1 MQGALDIRDPR
12 LTLARGN
19 PGKESIMA
27 KIDEINPG
35 QEFPPQANPVG
46 KYQPI
51 YYAGASG
58 DFNPIHIDPEFGKM
72 AGLGGNI
79 LQGLCTMAFCAKAM
93 TDLAGDPGRLKMLRV
108 RFAKPVYPLD
118 KVEVKGK
125 VASKDGGRIEVE
137 LGAWTKNGETQ
148 VISNAAAIIE

>member
-1 MQGALDIRDPR
+1 
-12 LTLARGN
+12 
-19 PGKESIMA
+19 MA
-27 KIDEINPG
+27 HIDELNTGDAIA
-35 QEFPPQANPVG
+35 EQANPVG

-51 YYAGASG
+51 YYAGSSG

-93 TDLAGDPGRLKMLRV
+93 TDLAGDPGRLKMLKV

-118 KVEVKGK
+118 KVVVKGR
-125 VASKDGGRIEVE
+125 VAGKDGARIQVE
-137 LGAWTKNGETQ
+137 LDAWTKKGETQ
-148 VISNAAAIIE
+148 VISNAAAVIE

>member
-1 MQGALDIRDPR
+1 MAQIDDIK
-12 LTLARGN
+12 AG
-19 PGKESIMA
+19 E
-27 KIDEINPG
+27 
-35 QEFPPQANPVG
+35 EFPTQSNPVG

-51 YYAGASG
+51 YYAGSSG

-93 TDLAGDPGRLKMLRV
+93 TDLAGDPGRLKKLKV
-108 RFAKPVYPLD
+108 RFAKPVYPMD

-125 VASKDGGRIEVE
+125 VASADGGRIQVE
-137 LGAWTKNGETQ
+137 LGAWTKKGETQ
-148 VISNAAAIIE
+148 VISNAVAEIS

>member
-1 MQGALDIRDPR
+1 
-12 LTLARGN
+12 
-19 PGKESIMA
+19 MA
-27 KIDEINPG
+27 NIDELNAGDAIP
-35 QEFPPQANPVG
+35 EQANPVG

-51 YYAGASG
+51 YYAGSSG

-93 TDLAGDPGRLKMLRV
+93 TDLAGDPGRLKMLKV

-118 KVEVKGK
+118 KVVVKGR
-125 VASKDGGRIEVE
+125 VAGKDGARIQVE
-137 LGAWTKNGETQ
+137 LDAWTKKGETQ
-148 VISNAAAIIE
+148 VISNASAVIE